1 MQSDWS
7 TQPDSQ
13 VIVKWLPS
21 NYNIFFS
28 KSRLSKWIAIM
39 NDDIGKFGYDSMQQ
53 RRKKYEKYLTENLS
67 FKVKFL
73 TCIVPNNIHEKIPV
87 IGHLPPMPPVPR
99 PLLSKRAQTKIIG
112 HCLACLL
119 VMQLKIKYCTQ
130 KLVNT
135 RGNGCTFT
143 SSIRGS
149 GILCFIVCKKKLLE
163 TFSFLYFNFI
173 STSLNLEGNF
183 YNFYNEKHFT

>member
-53 RRKKYEKYLTENLS
+53 GRKKYEKYLTENLS

-87 IGHLPPMPPVPR
+87 IGHLPPMRWGALAPNAPG
-99 PLLSKRAQTKIIG
+99 SAASTFKKGTNQNHRA
-112 HCLACLL
+112 LP
-119 VMQLKIKYCTQ
+119 
-130 KLVNT
+130 
-135 RGNGCTFT
+135 
-143 SSIRGS
+143 
-149 GILCFIVCKKKLLE
+149 
-163 TFSFLYFNFI
+163 
-173 STSLNLEGNF
+173 SLPTCNA
-183 YNFYNEKHFT
+183 T